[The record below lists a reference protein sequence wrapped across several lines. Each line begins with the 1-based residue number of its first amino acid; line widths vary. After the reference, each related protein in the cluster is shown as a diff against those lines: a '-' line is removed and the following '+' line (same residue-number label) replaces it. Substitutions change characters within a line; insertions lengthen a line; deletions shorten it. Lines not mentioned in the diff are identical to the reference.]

1 MQLAQLPGLNTEQIL
16 QLQAAGVS
24 TCRQLLRASKRQERL
39 QLLARAAD
47 LPAETLGALVQQA
60 ELSQIRGVGPTT
72 LAHLLAAGVD
82 SLAALAGQEPEAL
95 QAKIQQATTRPP
107 NLAVIE
113 NWILQARQLDG
124 RQPESEPL
132 ARS

>member
-16 QLQAAGVS
+16 RLQAAGIS

-39 QLLARAAD
+39 QILTRATD
-47 LPAETLGALVQQA
+47 LPAETLRALVQQA

-72 LAHLLAAGVD
+72 LTHLFAVGVD
-82 SLAALAGQEPEAL
+82 SLAALASQEPEAL
-95 QAKIQQATTRPP
+95 KAKIQQTTARPP

-113 NWILQARQLDG
+113 DWILQARQLDG